1 MKKQINLRRKELM
14 GHLPKEIRAGANT
27 WLSSVYVNRQPLKGV
42 EGEEE
47 RKFLNGVLDVSP
59 EHVDWPKHVKK
70 FWTELAIKIP
80 FEGVTLEVG
89 LDEDGKPYSIMD
101 YLKYRFALKHPYVSE
116 EGKDGLVG
124 VKRYYIHDP
133 KGDIISKNKKV
144 KLSKDADKEFIKLTG
159 DSKKMDRVLR
169 LMSEYNPITLTN
181 DQKENYLY
189 DIKNKEPKKFFKLCT
204 DKNLDVKAE
213 IEEMVEAG
221 VLRKIGNQ
229 VVYIDEVIG
238 ETIED
243 TIVYLKNKKNSGTLT
258 ILRAKLKETVV

>member
-47 RKFLNGVLDVSP
+47 IEFLNGVLDVSP
-59 EHVDWPKHVKK
+59 EHVDWPKHVKQ

-80 FEGVTLEVG
+80 FEGVELEVG
-89 LDEDGKPYSIMD
+89 LDGDGKPYNID
-101 YLKYRFALKHPYVSE
+101 HYLKYRFALKHPFVALTKEKMSGRQKYYV
-116 EGKDGLVG
+116 
-124 VKRYYIHDP
+124 HDP
-133 KGDIISKNKKV
+133 KGDIISKNKQV
-144 KLSKDADKEFIKLTG
+144 KASKEADKEFIKLTTNG
-159 DSKKMDRVLR
+159 KKMDRVLR
-169 LMSEYNPITLTN
+169 LMSDYNPITLTSE
-181 DQKENYLY
+181 QKENYLY
-189 DIKNKEPKKFFKLCT
+189 EIKNKEPKKFFKICT
-204 DKNLDVKAE
+204 DKNLDFKSE

-238 ETIED
+238 ETTED
-243 TIVYLKNKKNSGTLT
+243 TIVYLKNKKNSGILT
-258 ILRAKLKETVV
+258 ILRAKLKEAVV